1 MSILVNKRTK
11 VICQGFTGKQGT
23 FHTQQCIAYG
33 TRVVGGVTP
42 GRGGSQHLDLP
53 VFDTVRDAVKETG
66 ATTSM
71 IYVPAAFAADAIL
84 EAADAGIE
92 LVVCITEGIPVND
105 MIRVKTALAT
115 SPTRLIGPN
124 CPGIITP
131 DECKIGIMPGFIHQ
145 KGRIGIVSRSGTLT
159 YETVHQTTQ
168 NGLGQST
175 CVGIGGDPV
184 RGMNFIDVLELF
196 ERDPQTEGIIMVG
209 EIGGSDEEAAAA
221 HIAKFVTK
229 PVVAYIA
236 GVTAPPGKRMGH
248 AGAVV
253 AGGKGTAAD
262 KYKALEDAGVRTVQS
277 PAELGGAMADLLKR
291 RARKAAAAAAK
302 VEQIAPRKPVAKK
315 KAAKKPAAKKPVAQ
329 KAVAKKKAAK
339 KPVAKKAP
347 AKKKAVARKP
357 VAKKPVAKKKVAKK
371 AVKVP
376 AKKKSVARQP
386 ARKK

>member
-11 VICQGFTGKQGT
+11 VIVQGFTGKQGS
-23 FHTQQCIAYG
+23 FHAQQCIAYG

-53 VFDTVRDAVKETG
+53 VFDTVRDAVKQTG
-66 ATTSM
+66 ATCSM

-105 MIRVKTALAT
+105 MIRVKTALAGT
-115 SPTRLIGPN
+115 GTRLIGPN

-184 RGMNFIDVLELF
+184 RGMNFIDVIELF

-221 HIAKFVTK
+221 HIARFVTK

-262 KYKALEDAGVRTVQS
+262 KYKALEAAGVRTVKS
-277 PAELGGAMADLLKR
+277 PAELGAAMADLLKR
-291 RARKAAAAAAK
+291 RAAKAAADAK
-302 VEQIAPRKPVAKK
+302 VEPRKATAKKAKKAKKATK
-315 KAAKKPAAKKPVAQ
+315 KAAKKAT
-329 KAVAKKKAAK
+329 KKAAR
-339 KPVAKKAP
+339 KAASKVVKRAP
-347 AKKKAVARKP
+347 PKKKAVARKP
-357 VAKKPVAKKKVAKK
+357 ARKAAARKPAAKKP
-371 AVKVP
+371 
-376 AKKKSVARQP
+376 S
-386 ARKK
+386 RKK